1 MAGVMR
7 ANSEEK
13 NLLLAHWRLGH
24 AYFSLLEEMNLNI
37 FGKCDG
43 KGIVH
48 DACQLVNLRKHHIKW
63 FTTDVKYL
71 SNSYTDIWGPSPYNV
86 DDCCRFSWIF
96 LLKQK
101 SGVTKI
107 LKNFGHF
114 IRRQFG
120 TNVIG

>member
-13 NLLLAHWRLGH
+13 NLLLPHWRLGH

-48 DACQLVNLRKHHIKW
+48 DACQLVKLEK
-63 FTTDVKYL
+63 T
-71 SNSYTDIWGPSPYNV
+71 SYQVVYNR
-86 DDCCRFSWIF
+86 CQIPFQLI
-96 LLKQK
+96 
-101 SGVTKI
+101 
-107 LKNFGHF
+107 H
-114 IRRQFG
+114 
-120 TNVIG
+120 